1 MNTHS
6 KTDLFVNKRLE
17 GKLALVTGSSRGIG
31 AAIAQHLAA
40 EGAAVLVHYS
50 ASRDRRMPSSQKY
63 RRPAAK
69 PKHLA
74 AIFYAETYLRKMSN
88 GSPLERLPSVRVI
101 IRAFLEPK
109 EHRGCHVNS
118 SVRKRTHA

>member
-50 ASRDRRMPSSQKY
+50 ASRDRPDAVVSEIQK
-63 RRPAAK
+63 AGGE
-69 PKHLA
+69 
-74 AIFYAETYLRKMSN
+74 AEALGGNLLR
-88 GSPLERLPSVRVI
+88 
-101 IRAFLEPK
+101 
-109 EHRGCHVNS
+109 
-118 SVRKRTHA
+118 

>member
-31 AAIAQHLAA
+31 AAIAQRLAA

-50 ASRDRRMPSSQKY
+50 ASRDRHAVVSEIQK
-63 RRPAAK
+63 AGGE
-69 PKHLA
+69 
-74 AIFYAETYLRKMSN
+74 AEALGGNLLR
-88 GSPLERLPSVRVI
+88 
-101 IRAFLEPK
+101 
-109 EHRGCHVNS
+109 
-118 SVRKRTHA
+118 